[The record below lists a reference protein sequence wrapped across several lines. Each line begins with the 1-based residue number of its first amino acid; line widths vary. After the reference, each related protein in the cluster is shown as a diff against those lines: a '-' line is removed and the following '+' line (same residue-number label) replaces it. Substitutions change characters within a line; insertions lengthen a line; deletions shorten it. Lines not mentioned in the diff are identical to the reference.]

1 MFYWAPHT
9 SELEL
14 HIEAAGEHEVFIDAL
29 LGVAEL
35 LGVDVRREP
44 DVCRRLR
51 AQAGDRPALLA
62 AWLEELIFVVETEG
76 FEPVGVRELRL
87 EDESAE
93 ALVVGSLG
101 EPPPLIKAVTYHGLT
116 FAAVEGGYRAS
127 VVLDV

>member
-1 MFYWAPHT
+1 MFHWAPHT

-14 HIEAAGEHEVFIDAL
+14 HIEACGEHEVFVDAL

-35 LGVDVRREP
+35 LGVDVGRKP

-62 AWLEELIFVVETEG
+62 AWLEELVFLVETEG
-76 FEPVGVRELRL
+76 LEPMGVRELWL
-87 EDESAE
+87 TDESVE
-93 ALVVGSLG
+93 ALVVGRLG

-116 FAAVEGGYRAS
+116 FAPAEGGYRAS

>member
-14 HIEAAGEHEVFIDAL
+14 HIEAFGEHEVFIDAL
-29 LGVAEL
+29 LGLAEL

>member
-29 LGVAEL
+29 LGLAEL